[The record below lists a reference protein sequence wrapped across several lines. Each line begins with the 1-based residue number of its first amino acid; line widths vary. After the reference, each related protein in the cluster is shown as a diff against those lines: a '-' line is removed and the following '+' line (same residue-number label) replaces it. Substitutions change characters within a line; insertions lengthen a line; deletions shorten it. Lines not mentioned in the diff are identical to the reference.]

1 MILLAIEA
9 TGEFSSVALQ
19 REGQLFGSDLQQH
32 GWNLS
37 GSLLVATQRLLQEQS
52 LTFGAVD
59 AFGISVGPGS
69 FTGLKISVTIAK
81 TWARQLQKPLAVST
95 AFEAVVWNLPSEVPV
110 LALLSAR
117 KDALYAQWLLNRAP
131 RLPQALGE
139 PQMVLKSALLE
150 WLRGAEW
157 IRQDYLIAGPAAVS
171 ALEWLPMLPKQPLEL
186 VENAPTAQAVA
197 EIASLR
203 IEQGET
209 VSPLA
214 LTPLYI
220 QPPSIHVKSKAN

>member
-19 REGQLFGSDLQQH
+19 CEVQLFGSDLQQH

-52 LTFGAVD
+52 LTLGAVD

-81 TWARQLQKPLAVST
+81 TWAGQLQKPLAIST
-95 AFEAVVWNLPSEVPV
+95 AFEASVWNFPSEVPI

-157 IRQDYLIAGPAAVS
+157 IHQDYLIAGPAAVS
-171 ALEWLPMLPKQPLEL
+171 ALEWLPMLAKQPLEL

-220 QPPSIHVKSKAN
+220 QPPSIHIKSEAN